1 LAIGLA
7 LTLVHLISIPVTNTS
22 VNPARSTG
30 PAVFVGDWALTQLWM
45 FWVAPILGGVIA
57 GLVHYYVIEERA
69 ETEVGYG
76 EAVPGPAP
84 GA

>member
-1 LAIGLA
+1 
-7 LTLVHLISIPVTNTS
+7 
-22 VNPARSTG
+22 
-30 PAVFVGDWALTQLWM
+30 M
-45 FWVAPILGGVIA
+45 IA

-69 ETEVGYG
+69 ETETGYG